1 MLKTYWKHWSH
12 LVTISCQ
19 YLVYHPRSSI
29 YQHLPDM
36 ARASCSCHPSSTFA
50 KSLGSWRPRRAGCT
64 VHAGPGK
71 PHKPLDAF
79 GLWYLFPALGS
90 SMLQKV
96 PKIQGKPLS
105 IPWKAH
111 LKKNIMLPVTQLFLG
126 PWPWGFW
133 SLYKIPGYRTTA
145 PWKWPRSWTQLKP
158 YLAKAHN
165 NPKQWQWHLSSSS
178 SRSRLRVF
186 PCVFPWFF
194 PHVLFMFP
202 ILSTCFGDL

>member
-1 MLKTYWKHWSH
+1 MEAKTGW
-12 LVTISCQ
+12 
-19 YLVYHPRSSI
+19 VYCPCWTRKTS
-29 YQHLPDM
+29 Q
-36 ARASCSCHPSSTFA
+36 
-50 KSLGSWRPRRAGCT
+50 
-64 VHAGPGK
+64 
-71 PHKPLDAF
+71 AF
-79 GLWYLFPALGS
+79 GCLWSLVLWYLFPALGS

-96 PKIQGKPLS
+96 PKIQENHYPFHEKH
-105 IPWKAH
+105 IKK
-111 LKKNIMLPVTQLFLG
+111 KKNIMLSVTQLFLG

-186 PCVFPWFF
+186 HVFFHGFF
-194 PHVLFMFP
+194 PTCCSCFP
-202 ILSTCFGDL
+202 SYPHALEIFRDL